1 MVRSYVKLYSALS
14 FCIALSVSP
23 SVQAQVPSINKWM
36 SGELAQ
42 GFNVGAS
49 IGMPSEK
56 IVYFVFPMYDNEA
69 GNAID
74 QVAYSTLNTDG
85 TWSAPI
91 VMKDPIN
98 DPFNNAVVGI
108 DSSGTT
114 LYLLGRYAA
123 NPRARIGLSSSSYS
137 NGFWSSPTPV
147 KLRGLNPTTEF
158 YSLYVTPD
166 QQLVF
171 ATFEKGREHSDDLF
185 IATYNDEKEGF
196 NKLQRLGAPINTKR
210 SEIAPFY
217 NLQDSTLY
225 FSREVDSGD
234 SVNYDLFYSKPLNS
248 DFTEWSDPMPL
259 ETLNSPGFDAY
270 YWEGIDGKAF
280 FTSDRFNVGMTD
292 ILTYDA
298 RQKEMIPRTE
308 ELASDIGTGG
318 EEQAMDETSSF
329 SMVKILEKDEMLI
342 DVSRWSDSA
351 STFDLNIVLKDNQG
365 VPIPEGETFIVRNEA
380 GDVVREERI
389 KENGAMQMKGLVVQ
403 PNLHFEI
410 EDMASSDVQMEVLN
424 RFGEVQSSLAILDA
438 EQFVYR
444 KLQYEQFAIELL
456 LNSEDGEIPE
466 DIVRSFLRGDVSSVS
481 IDRSVAEDKGIVPH
495 LTDLSKVILC
505 NASGQRLI
513 PIDVVEFIDRLGNV
527 VERLSPIDNAFN
539 YEDVKDV
546 GATWLRING
555 NHIVLLSES
564 VTYQSDLDAFGL
576 TYFEIDDLDE
586 IERIKGLI
594 ASDIGTGGEEQA
606 MDETSSFSMVKILE
620 KDEML
625 IDVSRWSDSASTF
638 DLNIVLKD
646 NQGVPIPEGETFI
659 VRNEAGDVVRE
670 ERIKEN
676 GAMQMKGLVVQPNL
690 HFEIEDMASSDVQME
705 VLNRFGEVQ
714 SSLAILDAEQFV
726 YRKLQYEQFAIE
738 LLLNS
743 EDGEIP
749 EDIVRSFLRGDV
761 SSVSIDRSVAED
773 KGIVPHLTD
782 LSKVILCNASGQRLI
797 PIDVVEFIDR
807 LGNVVERLSPIDNAF
822 NYEDVKDV
830 GATWLR
836 INGNHIALLS
846 ESVTYQSDLDAFG
859 LTYFEIDDLDEIER
873 IKGLIASAQQEVSAR
888 IEDAENPTMH
898 DSADVLSNVDRIE
911 TSEMDVLKEEGQDQ
925 GIAHEDDLMAAS
937 SRDTLLNG
945 TPDNDSETVAVNED
959 SLEGESEQEA
969 VLVATSS
976 EMDRDDALSGS
987 DMKIAASSD
996 RTDTGEDV
1004 DFPGSD
1010 MKVADSSD
1018 RTDTGEDVNPSQEGD
1033 RDVSHGASDFYIDL
1047 HFGLNSHTI
1056 DTRTSMQLESLTT
1069 GKALSIQS
1077 VEGASD
1083 TIGPRAFNDDLALRR
1098 AQAVLGSL
1106 GQAGALEAVGVG
1118 EVATSP
1124 ASNARRV
1131 RLGVAVSEEGL
1142 TKDGA
1147 EQRILIFHRFAQAE
1161 PDPEFLPLL
1170 SDIATFLTDHEG
1182 VGVKITSHTDYRG
1195 GAEYNMAL
1203 SSKRADAVQGY
1214 LLERGV
1220 SKQQIKALWL
1230 GETQLYSG
1238 CEGSKPCD
1246 SHSLAT
1252 DRRSELEFFKR

>member
-594 ASDIGTGGEEQA
+594 AS
-606 MDETSSFSMVKILE
+606 
-620 KDEML
+620 
-625 IDVSRWSDSASTF
+625 
-638 DLNIVLKD
+638 
-646 NQGVPIPEGETFI
+646 
-659 VRNEAGDVVRE
+659 
-670 ERIKEN
+670 
-676 GAMQMKGLVVQPNL
+676 
-690 HFEIEDMASSDVQME
+690 
-705 VLNRFGEVQ
+705 
-714 SSLAILDAEQFV
+714 
-726 YRKLQYEQFAIE
+726 
-738 LLLNS
+738 
-743 EDGEIP
+743 
-749 EDIVRSFLRGDV
+749 
-761 SSVSIDRSVAED
+761 
-773 KGIVPHLTD
+773 
-782 LSKVILCNASGQRLI
+782 
-797 PIDVVEFIDR
+797 
-807 LGNVVERLSPIDNAF
+807 
-822 NYEDVKDV
+822 
-830 GATWLR
+830 
-836 INGNHIALLS
+836 
-846 ESVTYQSDLDAFG
+846 
-859 LTYFEIDDLDEIER
+859 
-873 IKGLIASAQQEVSAR
+873 AQQEVSAR